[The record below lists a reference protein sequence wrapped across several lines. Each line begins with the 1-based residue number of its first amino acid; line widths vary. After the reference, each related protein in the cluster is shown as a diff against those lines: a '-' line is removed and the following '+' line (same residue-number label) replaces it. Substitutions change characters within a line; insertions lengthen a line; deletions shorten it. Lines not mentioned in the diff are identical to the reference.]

1 MAIFALYYVHMSRF
15 KTPNRS
21 FSTRLSLWFTG
32 CSAAILLASMGISL
46 YFVYHKM
53 KKDEVELAQHSLQ
66 VYVDEISNTFK
77 IAEVVAQNASSSMHF
92 FLEYPDSMLNML
104 RPVLDKNEDIY
115 GVAFSVDTAYYE
127 NKVIAP
133 YLHRTKKVGEYEL
146 TNISEFWLED
156 WFREAKHSGKSFW
169 TKPYV
174 GRMAQKPMTDYCIP
188 VYDSSGK
195 FAGVFGVDVTLEW
208 ISQLI
213 SRQKISGNSYIR
225 IVDSD
230 GKEVIS
236 HGYPLSDEDSYTF
249 TAPIENVGWVMTIC
263 SSEKEISKP
272 IHLLRDLLLLL
283 FIFGLTAL
291 LLATRVIVGK
301 LAKPVVRF
309 ANAADEISN
318 GNFNTELPEVKT
330 DDELKLLR
338 DSLDNMQHELSSFIT
353 DLKVTTENQ
362 TRLENELHIART
374 IQMNML
380 PKEFPDYLYAK
391 LNPAKEVGGDLY
403 NFLIRSDKLFFI
415 IGDVSGKGIPASLIM
430 AVTSKLFR
438 NRAYHIDS
446 PGRIAMSLNHS
457 LSENNPQNFF
467 VTFFVGVLN
476 LKSGLL
482 TYCNAGHN
490 PPILFHESRIEFMD
504 VKVNLAAGI
513 INSAE
518 YEESSI
524 QLNGGDKILMF
535 TDGVT
540 EAKNKLGEFYS
551 ESRLLELAQNNSFCD
566 SKGLVERIV
575 DDVSAFSVGM
585 EQNDDLTLFSFT
597 YKSRDDNKS

>member
-1 MAIFALYYVHMSRF
+1 MSRL

-32 CSAAILLASMGISL
+32 CSAAILLASMGVSL

-53 KKDEVELAQHSLQ
+53 KKDEIELAQHSLQ

-77 IAEVVAQNASSSMHF
+77 IAEVVADNASSSTNF
-92 FLEYPDSMLNML
+92 FLEYPDSILNLL
-104 RPVLDKNEDIY
+104 RPILDKNEDIY
-115 GVAFSVDTAYYE
+115 GVAFAVDTNYYAD
-127 NKVIAP
+127 KRIVAP
-133 YLHRTKKVGEYEL
+133 YLYRTKRKGEYEL
-146 TNISEFWLED
+146 TTISQFWSED
-156 WFREAKHSGKSFW
+156 WFKKAKLSDKAFW

-188 VYDSSGK
+188 IYDSQGN

-208 ISQLI
+208 ITQMI
-213 SRQKISGNSYIR
+213 ERQKISGNSYIR
-225 IVDSD
+225 ITDSD
-230 GKEVIS
+230 DKEVIS
-236 HGYPLSDEDSYTF
+236 HGYPLTDENSYTF
-249 TAPIENVGWVMTIC
+249 TAPIKNVGWIMTIS
-263 SSEKEISKP
+263 SSEKDIIKP
-272 IHLLRDLLLLL
+272 IRLLRDLLLLL
-283 FIFGLTAL
+283 FVFGLTAL
-291 LLATRVIVGK
+291 LLATRVVVGK

-403 NFLIRSDKLFFI
+403 NFLIRDDKLFFI

-438 NRAYHIDS
+438 NRSYHIDS

-467 VTFFVGVLN
+467 VTLFVGVLD

-490 PPILFHESRIEFMD
+490 PPILFHDSRIEFMD

-524 QLNGGDKILMF
+524 QLNGGDKILLF

-540 EAKNKLGEFYS
+540 EAKNKNGEFYS
-551 ESRLLELAQNNSFCD
+551 EERLLELAQNSSFLD
-566 SKGLVERIV
+566 SKGLVERVV
-575 DDVSAFSVGM
+575 DDVCTFSAGL

-597 YKSRDDNKS
+597 YKTQG

>member
-1 MAIFALYYVHMSRF
+1 MY
-15 KTPNRS
+15 
-21 FSTRLSLWFTG
+21 
-32 CSAAILLASMGISL
+32 
-46 YFVYHKM
+46 
-53 KKDEVELAQHSLQ
+53 
-66 VYVDEISNTFK
+66 
-77 IAEVVAQNASSSMHF
+77 
-92 FLEYPDSMLNML
+92 
-104 RPVLDKNEDIY
+104 
-115 GVAFSVDTAYYE
+115 
-127 NKVIAP
+127 
-133 YLHRTKKVGEYEL
+133 RTKKKGEYEL
-146 TNISEFWLED
+146 TTISQFWSED
-156 WFREAKHSGKSFW
+156 WFKKAKLSDKAFW

-174 GRMAQKPMTDYCIP
+174 GKMAQKPMTDYCIP
-188 VYDSSGK
+188 IYDSQGN

-208 ISQLI
+208 ITQMI
-213 SRQKISGNSYIR
+213 ERQKISGNSYIR
-225 IVDSD
+225 ITDSD
-230 GKEVIS
+230 DKEVIS
-236 HGYPLSDEDSYTF
+236 HGYPLTDDNSYTF
-249 TAPIENVGWVMTIC
+249 TAPIENVGWVMSIS
-263 SSEKEISKP
+263 SSEKEIIRP
-272 IHLLRDLLLLL
+272 IRLLRDLLLLL

-291 LLATRVIVGK
+291 LLTTRVVVGK

-403 NFLIRSDKLFFI
+403 NFLIRDDKLFFI

-438 NRAYHIDS
+438 NRSYHIDS

-467 VTFFVGVLN
+467 VTLFVGVLD

-482 TYCNAGHN
+482 KYCNAGHN
-490 PPILFHESRIEFMD
+490 PPILFHDSRIEFMD

-524 QLNGGDKILMF
+524 QLNGGDKILLF

-540 EAKNKLGEFYS
+540 EAKNKDGEFYS
-551 ESRLLELAQNNSFCD
+551 EERLLELAQNSSFLD
-566 SKGLVERIV
+566 SKGLVERVV
-575 DDVSAFSVGM
+575 DDVCTFSAGL

-597 YKSRDDNKS
+597 YKTQG